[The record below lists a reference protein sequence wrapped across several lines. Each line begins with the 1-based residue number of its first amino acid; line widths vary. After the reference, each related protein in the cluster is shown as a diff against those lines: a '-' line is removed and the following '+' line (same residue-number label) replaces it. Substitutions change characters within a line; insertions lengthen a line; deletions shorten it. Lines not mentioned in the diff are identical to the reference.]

1 MELKMKNAVPL
12 NTIASTYNVS
22 IHELLLLVGSMK
34 LDLIYVEGIV
44 FVNASDFE
52 VLNTVEDIF
61 IYTFAA
67 KHHLASNTEA

>member
-1 MELKMKNAVPL
+1 MKNAVPL

-22 IHELLLLVGSMK
+22 IHELLLLVSSMK
-34 LDLIYVEGIV
+34 LDLTYAEGIA

-61 IYTFAA
+61 IYTFADR
-67 KHHLASNTEA
+67 HNLSSNAEL